1 MKRLVLLV
9 SLCLPV
15 LASAQQWAVI
25 EAADRPITVD
35 ASGIVTSANALRFGP
50 PPNRS
55 WRLSITYLAREG
67 SRVKAGDMLARF
79 DGSATDDRI
88 RQRSAE
94 LNAKQSELESLL
106 ESQQQEIEDGKVRL
120 AAALS
125 AADKAARKA
134 DADAELF
141 ASLEYRKLVE
151 QRDITRQLYQNELE
165 RSELAVRVRASK
177 EAELRADIRR
187 LESELNGAR
196 RELESFTLTA
206 PRDGL
211 VIVGVNREG
220 QKLDTSDQVNPG
232 MVVIELADEHNL
244 IVEAEVPEFV
254 ANRVEVGQPVEMT
267 IDAAGTSAIPGRIV
281 EVGSVV
287 RRQSRYSQAMVLD
300 VSVSLPE
307 SVIPLLRSGMSAQL
321 DIIVDTVRE
330 ALAVPAEALQF
341 RDGRPGVN
349 VRGEG
354 WKQVTLG
361 PASSAGMRIVES
373 GLDGGEQVAVR

>member
-50 PPNRS
+50 PPNRR

-67 SRVKAGDMLARF
+67 SRVKAGDVLARF

-196 RELESFTLTA
+196 RELESFTITA

-330 ALAVPAEALQF
+330 ALAVPEEALQF

-373 GLDGGEQVAVR
+373 GLAGGEQVAVR